1 MTLALLAEL
10 SETLAE
16 VFLEP
21 GADLNERLGQLLSSG
36 PGPSLYAPLRRM
48 ADARQDSES
57 QAVEYARLF
66 MHSREAD
73 VVHLYGSV
81 QARGFLMAPEILG
94 PLKEI
99 YDGADISPQEDL
111 LIPPD
116 HLGLELA
123 CLGYL
128 LEQLEDAE
136 AAEPSERER
145 LTALALRLIREHL
158 EPLVRAV
165 ATQLPRIQAH
175 AYYQGAAELA
185 QELLKAT
192 EAELA

>member
-1 MTLALLAEL
+1 MALALLAEL

-21 GADLNERLGQLLSSG
+21 DADLNGRLGQLLSSG
-36 PGPSLYAPLRRM
+36 PGPSLYAPLKRM
-48 ADARQDSES
+48 ADAVQDTEA

-81 QARGFLMAPEILG
+81 QSRGFLMAPEVLG
-94 PLKEI
+94 SLKEI

-111 LIPPD
+111 LVPPD

-128 LEQLEDAE
+128 LEQL
-136 AAEPSERER
+136 AEPDLENAERER
-145 LTALALRLIREHL
+145 LRSLARRLLREHL
-158 EPLVRAV
+158 DPLVRAIG
-165 ATQLPRIQAH
+165 TQLPQIHAH
-175 AYYQGAAELA
+175 AYYLGAAELA
-185 QELLKAT
+185 QALLRAT

>member
-1 MTLALLAEL
+1 MALALLAEL

-21 GADLNERLGQLLSSG
+21 DADLNGRLGQLLSSG
-36 PGPSLYAPLRRM
+36 PGPSLYAPLKRM
-48 ADARQDSES
+48 ADAIQDTEA

-73 VVHLYGSV
+73 VIHLYGSV
-81 QARGFLMAPEILG
+81 QARGFLMAPEVIAS
-94 PLKEI
+94 LKAI
-99 YDGADISPQEDL
+99 YDEADISPQEDL

-128 LEQLEDAE
+128 LEQLAEPDLE
-136 AAEPSERER
+136 AAERER
-145 LTALALRLIREHL
+145 LRSLTRRLVREHMD
-158 EPLVRAV
+158 PLVRAV
-165 ATQLPRIQAH
+165 STQLPQVHAH
-175 AYYQGAAELA
+175 AYYLGAAELA
-185 QELLKAT
+185 REILAAT
-192 EAELA
+192 GRELA

>member
-1 MTLALLAEL
+1 MALALLAEL

-21 GADLNERLGQLLSSG
+21 DADLNGRLGQLLSSG
-36 PGPSLYAPLRRM
+36 PGPSLYAPLKRM
-48 ADARQDSES
+48 ADVVQDTEA

-81 QARGFLMAPEILG
+81 QARGFLMAPEVLG
-94 PLKEI
+94 SLKEI

-111 LIPPD
+111 FVPPD

-123 CLGYL
+123 CLSYL
-128 LEQLEDAE
+128 LEQL
-136 AAEPSERER
+136 AEPDLENAERER
-145 LTALALRLIREHL
+145 LRSLARRLLREHL
-158 EPLVRAV
+158 DPLVRAIG
-165 ATQLPRIQAH
+165 TQLPQIHAH
-175 AYYQGAAELA
+175 AYYLGAAELA
-185 QELLKAT
+185 QALLRAT

>member
-1 MTLALLAEL
+1 MALAFLAEL
-10 SETLAE
+10 SEVLAE

-21 GADLNERLGQLLSSG
+21 DAEPNERLGQLLDSG
-36 PGPSLYAPLRRM
+36 PGPSLVGPLRRM
-48 ADARQDSES
+48 AEAIQDPEA

-81 QARGFLMAPEILG
+81 QARGFLMAPEVLG
-94 PLKEI
+94 SLKEI

-111 LIPPD
+111 LVPPD

-128 LEQLEDAE
+128 LEQL
-136 AAEPSERER
+136 AEPDLASVEQER
-145 LTALALRLIREHL
+145 LHGLARRLIREHL
-158 EPLVRAV
+158 EPLLRAV
-165 ATQLPRIQAH
+165 NTQLPQIQAH
-175 AYYQGAAELA
+175 AYYLGAAELA
-185 QELLKAT
+185 QALLQAA

>member
-1 MTLALLAEL
+1 MALALLAEL

-21 GADLNERLGQLLSSG
+21 DAERNERLGQLLSSG
-36 PGPSLYAPLRRM
+36 PGPSLSTPLRRM
-48 ADARQDSES
+48 AEAAQDSEA
-57 QAVEYARLF
+57 QAVEYARIF
-66 MHSREAD
+66 MHNRDAD

-81 QARGFLMAPEILG
+81 QARGHLMAPEILG

-111 LIPPD
+111 GIPPD

-128 LEQLEDAE
+128 LDQIGGAEGETRAQLVG
-136 AAEPSERER
+136 
-145 LTALALRLIREHL
+145 LALRLLREHL
-158 EPLVRAV
+158 APLTRAV
-165 ATQLPRIQAH
+165 ATQLPQIHAH
-175 AYYQGAAELA
+175 AYFLAAGDLARELVASAERELA
-185 QELLKAT
+185 
-192 EAELA
+192 

>member
-1 MTLALLAEL
+1 MALALLADL

-21 GADLNERLGQLLSSG
+21 GAETGERLGQLLSSG
-36 PGPSLYAPLRRM
+36 PGPSLYAALKRM
-48 ADARQDSES
+48 ADAIQDPEA
-57 QAVEYARLF
+57 QAVEYARIF
-66 MHSREAD
+66 MHSREGD

-81 QARGFLMAPEILG
+81 QARGFLMAPEVIES
-94 PLKEI
+94 LKAI
-99 YDGADISPQEDL
+99 YDEADISPQEDL

-128 LEQLEDAE
+128 LEQL
-136 AAEPSERER
+136 AEPDLEATERER
-145 LTALALRLIREHL
+145 LRDLARRLVREHL

-165 ATQLPRIQAH
+165 NTQLPQVRAH
-175 AYYQGAAELA
+175 AYYLAAAELA
-185 QELLKAT
+185 REILAAT
-192 EAELA
+192 ERELA

>member
-1 MTLALLAEL
+1 MALAFLAEL
-10 SETLAE
+10 SEVLAE

-21 GADLNERLGQLLSSG
+21 DAELNERLGQLLSSG
-36 PGPSLYAPLRRM
+36 PGPSLLGPLRRM
-48 ADARQDSES
+48 ADAVQDPET

-81 QARGFLMAPEILG
+81 QARGFLMAPEVLG
-94 PLKEI
+94 SLKEI

-111 LIPPD
+111 LVPPD

-136 AAEPSERER
+136 EGEATERER
-145 LTALALRLIREHL
+145 LAGLARRLLREHL
-158 EPLVRAV
+158 DPLVRAV
-165 ATQLPRIQAH
+165 NTQLPQIQAH
-175 AYYQGAAELA
+175 PYYLGAAELA
-185 QELLKAT
+185 EALLRAT

>member
-1 MTLALLAEL
+1 MALAFLAEL
-10 SETLAE
+10 SEVLAE

-21 GADLNERLGQLLSSG
+21 DAELNERLGQLLDSG
-36 PGPSLYAPLRRM
+36 PGPSLAGPLRRM
-48 ADARQDSES
+48 AGAVQDPEA

-81 QARGFLMAPEILG
+81 QARGFLMAPEVLG
-94 PLKEI
+94 SLKEI

-111 LIPPD
+111 LVPPD

-128 LEQLEDAE
+128 LEQL
-136 AAEPSERER
+136 AEPDLESAERER
-145 LTALALRLIREHL
+145 LRGLARRLIREHM

-165 ATQLPRIQAH
+165 NTQLPQIQPQ
-175 AYYQGAAELA
+175 AYYLGAAELA
-185 QELLKAT
+185 QALLQAAG
-192 EAELA
+192 AELA